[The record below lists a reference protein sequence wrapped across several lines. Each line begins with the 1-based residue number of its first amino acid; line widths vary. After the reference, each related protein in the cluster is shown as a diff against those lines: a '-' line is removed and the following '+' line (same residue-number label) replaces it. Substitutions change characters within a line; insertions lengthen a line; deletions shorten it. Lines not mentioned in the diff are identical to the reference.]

1 MKSNYYIKKL
11 WFTGPGIEESA
22 VEFINGLNIIH
33 GANDTGKSWILDSFD
48 FMCGL
53 DHDKFVIDEST
64 GCDTVHLEVVTT
76 HGSVKMERK
85 LGSTKIQVDSTDPRI
100 ESHQYTAGKSKYW
113 INSVWMTILG
123 IDEDVKVIKNE
134 NAVRQSLT
142 LRSFLNLMC
151 VPLENINR
159 RQSVF
164 YTSGGPFSKTAMKS
178 TLLYFLNEEEVEEY
192 KEKTGTKQ
200 KNTEKKIRTLVKN
213 ENLEYLSELKLEVKR
228 EILSPEQIREKI
240 AVLMQQINDAQS
252 RMSEATEQRRKLSE
266 EIVAMNEEMKSASL
280 MKHRYQILR
289 GQYHS
294 DIKRITFIIDG
305 EQKLKDLKEPEK
317 CPFCGANMT
326 PQQSVSYAEAA
337 QAELQRI
344 LPQLNDVMDAEK
356 DIDREISEYQK
367 HIAECQEESLRLA
380 NLINQDLQPAIIELQ
395 QQIDTLQESVDSTSQ
410 QDVIERIEKYLT
422 TPKKAEDAEG
432 DQAAFK
438 AQDNFTAEFVSDFN
452 DLLNNILK
460 EVRFDK
466 FSNCYFD
473 FESEDFDI
481 VVNGKKKQKYGGGY
495 KAFLNAVVAI
505 ALHQYLSE
513 KGKHGLGVL
522 LMDSPI
528 LSLKEGGSD
537 TSAVMRKGLFE
548 YLAKHQDFGQVI
560 IAENQIPDIDYAG
573 ARLERFTHKED
584 EGRYGLLIGYT
595 D

>member
-64 GCDTVHLEVVTT
+64 GCDTVHLEVETP

-178 TLLYFLNEEEVEEY
+178 TLLYFLNEEEFKEY

-200 KNTEKKIRTLVKN
+200 KNVEKKIRTLVKN
-213 ENLEYLSELKLEVKR
+213 ESLEYLSELKLEVKR
-228 EILSPEQIREKI
+228 EILSPEQVREKI

-305 EQKLKDLKEPEK
+305 EQKLKDLKEPENSGK
-317 CPFCGANMT
+317 YALSSIVFCGHCGDVFQRTHWSLPSGKTIVWRCVSRLRKKTSGIDCPARTVTEADLHKVIVTAVNQALDERDSFLPALKESVGRALSSTNSGLVAEVDAKLEKLQKELLKKANAKQAFDSIADQIEDLREEKRQLLLEDATNEGVMQKVRELEEFIDSQGGPVT
-326 PQQSVSYAEAA
+326 EYDEALVRRLI
-337 QAELQRI
+337 EKVTVYDDHFTVEFKSGLET
-344 LPQLNDVMDAEK
+344 DVM
-356 DIDREISEYQK
+356 I
-367 HIAECQEESLRLA
+367 
-380 NLINQDLQPAIIELQ
+380 
-395 QQIDTLQESVDSTSQ
+395 
-410 QDVIERIEKYLT
+410 
-422 TPKKAEDAEG
+422 
-432 DQAAFK
+432 
-438 AQDNFTAEFVSDFN
+438 
-452 DLLNNILK
+452 
-460 EVRFDK
+460 
-466 FSNCYFD
+466 
-473 FESEDFDI
+473 
-481 VVNGKKKQKYGGGY
+481 
-495 KAFLNAVVAI
+495 
-505 ALHQYLSE
+505 
-513 KGKHGLGVL
+513 
-522 LMDSPI
+522 
-528 LSLKEGGSD
+528 
-537 TSAVMRKGLFE
+537 
-548 YLAKHQDFGQVI
+548 
-560 IAENQIPDIDYAG
+560 
-573 ARLERFTHKED
+573 
-584 EGRYGLLIGYT
+584 
-595 D
+595 